1 MTYPTEAVA
10 NYFLE
15 RARASGEDIS
25 PMKLQKLVYYAHGW
39 HLGILG
45 EPLID
50 EQVEAW
56 QFGPVIRS
64 LYHEFKDFGN
74 QPIDRL
80 ATQGAG
86 SGFSEPRIPND
97 PGSTRDILEK
107 VYESYVRFSASRL
120 SMMTHAP
127 GTPWSRTVEQYGG
140 NLPRG
145 TDIPHSLIQDH
156 FRRLAYP
163 EAPSPA
169 HQ

>member
-1 MTYPTEAVA
+1 MTYPTEAIA

-15 RARASGEDIS
+15 KARAAGDEIS

-56 QFGPVIRS
+56 QYGPVIRS
-64 LYHEFKDFGN
+64 LYHEFKEFGN

-80 ATQGAG
+80 ATQRTPIGTTT
-86 SGFSEPRIPND
+86 PRLPASAAEAR
-97 PGSTRDILEK
+97 PILDE
-107 VYESYVRFSASRL
+107 VYDSYGVYTPFQL

-127 GTPWSRTVEQYGG
+127 GTPWSQTFERYQGT
-140 NLPRG
+140 LPRG
-145 TDIPHSLIQDH
+145 TDIPQDLIERH
-156 FRRLAYP
+156 FKDLAFP
-163 EAPSPA
+163 DSAA
-169 HQ
+169 AD

>member
-15 RARASGEDIS
+15 RAQAVGEEIS
-25 PMKLQKLVYYAHGW
+25 PMKLQKLVYYAQGW

-56 QFGPVIRS
+56 RFGPVIRS
-64 LYHEFKDFGN
+64 LYHEFKEFGN

-80 ATQGAG
+80 AKKSTP
-86 SGFSEPRIPND
+86 SNFSEPRIPKD
-97 PGSTRDILEK
+97 PGPTRDILDK
-107 VYESYVRFSASRL
+107 VYESYVGYSASRL

-127 GTPWSRTVEQYGG
+127 GTPWSRTVEDYGG
-140 NLPRG
+140 SVPRG
-145 TDIPHSLIQDH
+145 TDIPQDLIRKH
-156 FRRLAYP
+156 FHRLAYP
-163 EAPSPA
+163 NAASPSD
-169 HQ
+169 H